1 MDFELTN
8 IRDNPQTHQ
17 RVRIDKAFNAFP
29 QIKLATLDTTYE
41 GYEADI
47 FRRVRDRSFDL
58 IADRRLDSPHHRRF
72 IQNTTFIADVLEV
85 KFPREIELDCG
96 FTQYVNVSI
105 VQLHGSMDESIDEAK
120 IDTRQ
125 DCLGALDKL
134 FESCNVSKNLQSYS
148 MMEQLILDAPVLLKD
163 KNPKYKIIS
172 GDRSSFAINYRT
184 AKAND
189 TELLT
194 YVIACKLKR
203 GRRRVTD

>member
-8 IRDNPQTHQ
+8 VRDNPHTHQ
-17 RVRIDKAFNAFP
+17 RIRIDKAFNAFP

-41 GYEADI
+41 EYEADI
-47 FRRVRDRSFDL
+47 FRRARDRSFDL
-58 IADRRLDSPHHRRF
+58 IADRQLNCLHHRRF
-72 IQNTTFIADVLEV
+72 IQNITFIADTLEV

-96 FTQYVNVSI
+96 FTQYVNVSV
-105 VQLHGSMDESIDEAK
+105 VQLHGCMDESIDNAK
-120 IDTRQ
+120 MNTRQ
-125 DCLGALDKL
+125 DCLEALDKL

-148 MMEQLILDAPVLLKD
+148 LMEQLILGASVLLKD

-172 GDRSSFAINYRT
+172 GDRSSFAINYRA
-184 AKAND
+184 AKANG